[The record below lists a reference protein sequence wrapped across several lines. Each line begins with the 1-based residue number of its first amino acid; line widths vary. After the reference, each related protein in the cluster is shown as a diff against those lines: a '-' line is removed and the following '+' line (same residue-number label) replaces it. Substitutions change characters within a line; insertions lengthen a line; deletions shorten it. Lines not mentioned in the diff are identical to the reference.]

1 MILTSLTLYILSYR
15 SIETF
20 LVRTLKTMI
29 EKLKSLKK
37 SEEDYLIVAP
47 APHKKQSTNSK
58 PKPSKR

>member
-1 MILTSLTLYILSYR
+1 MILTSLTLYILSYK

-37 SEEDYLIVAP
+37 SEEVYLIVAP
-47 APHKKQSTNSK
+47 APDKKQSTNSK
-58 PKPSKR
+58 PKQLKR